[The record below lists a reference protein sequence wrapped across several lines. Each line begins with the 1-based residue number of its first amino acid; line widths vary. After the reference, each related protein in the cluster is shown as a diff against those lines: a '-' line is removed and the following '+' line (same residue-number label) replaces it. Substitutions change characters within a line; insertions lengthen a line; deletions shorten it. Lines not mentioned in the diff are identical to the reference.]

1 MNLSENGANLIKGY
15 EALRLEA
22 YLCPAKVWTIG
33 WGSTGRHVKPGLRI
47 TKAQAEALF
56 RGDVAR
62 FEAAV
67 ARHTAGVALAQAH
80 YDALVSFAFNVGISA
95 FANSTLLKRVRQR
108 DAASAVSEF
117 ARWNKA
123 NGKVSRGLVRRRKD
137 EANLFLKGG
146 ALG

>member
-1 MNLSENGANLIKGY
+1 MNLSPDGANLIKGY

-47 TKAQAEALF
+47 TRAQAEALF
-56 RGDVAR
+56 RDDVAR
-62 FEAAV
+62 FETAV
-67 ARHTAGVALAQAH
+67 ARHTAGVALTQSH
-80 YDALVSFAFNVGISA
+80 YDALVSFAFNVGVKA

-108 DAASAVSEF
+108 DAAGAAAEF

-123 NGKVSRGLVRRRKD
+123 SGKVSRGLVRRRKD
-137 EANLFLKGG
+137 EANMFVKGG